1 MKTTKTNRSSINLN
15 RYPYMKATT
24 RKTNFIN
31 LIINLII
38 GLFVNLIIG
47 LYMRST
53 THKTRGQ
60 EIYYL
65 LTLNIFNIS
74 LMGGRS

>member
-1 MKTTKTNRSSINLN
+1 MKTTIN
-15 RYPYMKATT
+15 
-24 RKTNFIN
+24 N
-31 LIINLII
+31 LINR
-38 GLFVNLIIG
+38 G

-53 THKTRGQ
+53 TIKPQRQ

>member
-1 MKTTKTNRSSINLN
+1 MKT
-15 RYPYMKATT
+15 TT

-31 LIINLII
+31 Q
-38 GLFVNLIIG
+38 IIG
-47 LYMRST
+47 LYMRIT
-53 THKTRGQ
+53 TRKTQGQ
-60 EIYYL
+60 EVSYL

>member
-1 MKTTKTNRSSINLN
+1 MKTTINNLINRGL
-15 RYPYMKATT
+15 YMRNTT

-31 LIINLII
+31 QITS
-38 GLFVNLIIG
+38 LFVNQIIG

-53 THKTRGQ
+53 TRKTQGQ
-60 EIYYL
+60 EISYL
-65 LTLNIFNIS
+65 LILNIFNIS